1 MVAQV
6 SGEKFQDEVLRSST
20 PVLVDFY
27 ATWCMPCKM
36 VAPVVEQ
43 IARDFQGKLKV
54 VKVDI
59 DESQNL
65 AAQFSIQGVP
75 TFILFKGGQEVARI
89 VGAAGKDEF
98 TRQLSKH
105 IQ

>member
-6 SGEKFQDEVLRSST
+6 SDDKFQDEVLKAST

-36 VAPVVEQ
+36 VAPVLEQ
-43 IARDFQGKLKV
+43 IAKDFHEKLKV

-65 AAQFSIQGVP
+65 AAQFGIHGVP
-75 TFILFKGGQEVARI
+75 TFILFQGGKEIDRI
-89 VGAAGKDEF
+89 VGAASKDEF
-98 TRQLSKH
+98 TRRLSKH
-105 IQ
+105 LK